1 MMLTL
6 CHVRSFGVTA
16 FCGSLQFQ
24 ETKKIAQENKATEN
38 QAGVMELIKE
48 SEGLLR
54 HDDKIQ
60 W

>member
-1 MMLTL
+1 MYVVLEWQ
-6 CHVRSFGVTA
+6 HSVARY
-16 FCGSLQFQ
+16 QFQ

-48 SEGLLR
+48 SKGLLR
-54 HDDKIQ
+54 HDDNTQ